1 MKNKKLGYLWI
12 IGIFAIVIG
21 AFLKLNGNL
30 NAEIILFCGNILT
43 LVAIIGLILNNRK
56 RLLRIFQD

>member
-1 MKNKKLGYLWI
+1 MKNKKLVYLFI
-12 IGIFAIVIG
+12 IGMFAIVNG

-30 NAEIILFCGNILT
+30 NAEIILLCGNVLT
-43 LVAIIGLILNNRK
+43 FVAIIGLILNNRK